1 MSPVIIAPSVLAADF
16 GRFCEEARAVQEAGA
31 EWLHLD
37 VMDGVFVPN
46 ISFGPDTVRAFRC
59 GTRATLD
66 VHLMIARPDEFVSR
80 FADAGADRIT
90 VHAESSPHVHRT
102 VTAIRSLGKKAGVA
116 LNPATH
122 EDVLGYLLDEVDL
135 VLVMSVNPGFGGQ
148 KFIPMALE
156 KIRRVKALIGKRPIH
171 LQVDGGVTRENA
183 ASIIEAG
190 ATVLVAGSA
199 VFENGKAAYKENIA
213 GLRGHAARAKP
224 ATEVGDNLVLSSTS
238 RSSTKHDRT

>member
-16 GRFCEEARAVQEAGA
+16 GRFCEEARAVQKAGA

-46 ISFGPDTVRAFRC
+46 ISFGPDTVRAFRNS
-59 GTRATLD
+59 TRATLD
-66 VHLMIARPDEFVSR
+66 VHLMIARPDEFVAR
-80 FADAGADRIT
+80 FVDAGADRIT
-90 VHAESSPHVHRT
+90 VHAESNPHVHRS

-122 EDVLGYLLDEVDL
+122 EDVIGYLLDEVDL

-156 KIRRVKALIGKRPIH
+156 KIRRVKSLIGKRPIH

-199 VFENGKAAYKENIA
+199 VFKNGRAAYHENIA
-213 GLRGHAARAKP
+213 ALRGRVAHGTPEAD
-224 ATEVGDNLVLSSTS
+224 VGDNLLPTSTS
-238 RSSTKHDRT
+238 HSSSKHDRT